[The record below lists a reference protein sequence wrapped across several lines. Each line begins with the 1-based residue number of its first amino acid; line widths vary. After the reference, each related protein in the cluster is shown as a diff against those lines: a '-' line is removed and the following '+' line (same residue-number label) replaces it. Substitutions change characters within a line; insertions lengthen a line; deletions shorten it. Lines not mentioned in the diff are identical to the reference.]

1 MTEEEDD
8 EEDEDN
14 SNSSVSESRSSRL
27 PFSEVSRSLAHH
39 SRPVGRERRETRGE
53 RFSSAGV
60 SAKETGE
67 EEKGREKKRG
77 TVEGNSQGGVR
88 VERSAQADGELVV
101 NLSLSLSLSERELSR

>member
-1 MTEEEDD
+1 MTKRKQLEFL
-8 EEDEDN
+8 
-14 SNSSVSESRSSRL
+14 RL
-27 PFSEVSRSLAHH
+27 GMPFVAFAVLGSLRSLAHH